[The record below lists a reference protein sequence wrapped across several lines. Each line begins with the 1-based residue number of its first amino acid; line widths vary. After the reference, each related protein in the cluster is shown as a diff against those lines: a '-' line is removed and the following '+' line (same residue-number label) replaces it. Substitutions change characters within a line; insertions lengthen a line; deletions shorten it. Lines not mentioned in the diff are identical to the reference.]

1 MACVGEYESAV
12 IEETESMTTREVFDH
27 HVKSFA
33 EGDLDAILADYSPTA
48 IMFTPEGTLKGLD
61 AIRPFFQAL
70 LAEFGQPGTAF
81 SMKVLS
87 IEGDFAYCIWTAET
101 ADNVYELGT
110 DTLVVRD
117 GRIVAQSYTSKI
129 TPRAETCLHSWRPP
143 NKLTI

>member
-1 MACVGEYESAV
+1 MRLS
-12 IEETESMTTREVFDH
+12 TKDVFDH
-27 HVKSFA
+27 HVKSFG
-33 EGDLDAILADYSPTA
+33 EGDLDAILADYSPSA
-48 IMFTPEGTLKGLD
+48 IMFTPDGPLKGTD
-61 AIRPFFQAL
+61 AIRPFFETL

-117 GRIVAQSYTSKI
+117 GRIVAQSYAGRV
-129 TPRAETCLHSWRPP
+129 TPKR
-143 NKLTI
+143 